1 MFSFYQIF
9 TYLMILVFI
18 YLFFTKTN
26 VSLAFFSLTV
36 ILWIWT
42 MECDLYA
49 LCLLY
54 TSDAADE

>member
-1 MFSFYQIF
+1 MHIEKKNIVRAMFSFYQIF

-36 ILWIWT
+36 IL
-42 MECDLYA
+42 
-49 LCLLY
+49 
-54 TSDAADE
+54 